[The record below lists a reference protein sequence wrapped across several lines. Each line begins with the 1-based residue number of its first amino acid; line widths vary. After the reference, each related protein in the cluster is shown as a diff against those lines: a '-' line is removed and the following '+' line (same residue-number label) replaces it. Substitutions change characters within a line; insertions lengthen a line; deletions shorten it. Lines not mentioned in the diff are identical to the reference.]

1 MYDYIYKILFVG
13 DYGVG
18 KTSIL
23 KRYFDKNFN
32 FDLSSTIGIDV
43 FFETIELNDKI
54 IKLQCWDTSG
64 QERYREILRCYYKG
78 SDAVVI
84 VFDINNK
91 KSFDNVKY
99 WYKDINNYKKENT
112 IMPVL
117 LVGAKIDI
125 ERKVKYEEA
134 KEMAD
139 NLNIEYVEVSS
150 FDNKNIESIFLIIS
164 KEIRINKRKYE
175 DKINQDNMK
184 INNCL
189 GCSNYKN
196 TFCCIS

>member
-117 LVGAKIDI
+117 LVG
-125 ERKVKYEEA
+125 R
-134 KEMAD
+134 
-139 NLNIEYVEVSS
+139 
-150 FDNKNIESIFLIIS
+150 
-164 KEIRINKRKYE
+164 
-175 DKINQDNMK
+175 
-184 INNCL
+184 
-189 GCSNYKN
+189 
-196 TFCCIS
+196 